1 MEKSHHAYYKFLNFD
16 ITEEF
21 ANLVSLKDTTTGVN
35 MFEAIKHV
43 IDVLGLRLN
52 NICGVTTDGAP
63 AIIGKANGAVSLIEK
78 EMRNNGIER
87 QLVRT
92 HCIIH
97 LEALCAKSIKMQE
110 VMREVIKLVNFVRAR
125 GLYHRQFQQL
135 LEEMDNQY
143 GDLLYY
149 SEVRWLSRSAMLQ
162 RVYQV
167 RDELVKFVR
176 EKGMA
181 VPEPND
187 QKWMADF
194 AFLVSKESTDQ
205 CSL

>member
-1 MEKSHHAYYKFLNFD
+1 MQSNLSSFPFALDESTDFTDTAQVAVFVRGINANFD

-21 ANLVSLKDTTTGVN
+21 TNLVSLKDTTTGVN
-35 MFEAIKHV
+35 IFEAIKHV

-52 NICGVTTDGAP
+52 NICGVMTDGAP
-63 AIIGKANGAVSLIEK
+63 AMIGKANGAVSLIEK

-110 VMREVIKLVNFVRAR
+110 VMRVVIKLVNFVRAR

-143 GDLLYY
+143 GDLLCY
-149 SEVRWLSRSAMLQ
+149 SEVRWLSRGAML
-162 RVYQV
+162 
-167 RDELVKFVR
+167 
-176 EKGMA
+176 
-181 VPEPND
+181 
-187 QKWMADF
+187 
-194 AFLVSKESTDQ
+194 
-205 CSL
+205 